1 MVFLTWNENEK
12 INILLYLLSCSLPK
26 LDEKIGSLLMDSQFD
41 NDLVTLLFWSE
52 PRNFLNMIQ
61 KRSCFIVDQRFLY
74 EKYESKF
81 EEGEEVLNPQQME
94 EDLFNHIVWAPRI
107 YFGYLKI
114 FLLFSIIEFG
124 NKLLLLRYVPLVQL
138 ETIQLAHWV
147 KKY

>member
-1 MVFLTWNENEK
+1 
-12 INILLYLLSCSLPK
+12 
-26 LDEKIGSLLMDSQFD
+26 
-41 NDLVTLLFWSE
+41 
-52 PRNFLNMIQ
+52 MIQ

-124 NKLLLLRYVPLVQL
+124 NKLLLLSTKKNPQRMPRIMVICLFQASTLFPRLIDI
-138 ETIQLAHWV
+138 ESIKRTSNTCSTFRRPWV
-147 KKY
+147 ISHDLNFLYINVTNICPSKKISLKCP